1 MFIFQETFL
10 PLPDFRSLAT
20 AFTLEVYVLAMEK
33 VDLQQ
38 SALAKVNTNGFYI
51 GSVLAV
57 SEKVDLSTKLR
68 LHGTCGLWQCQT
80 SS

>member
-10 PLPDFRSLAT
+10 PLPDFRSLVT

-38 SALAKVNTNGFYI
+38 SALAKVNTNGFSI

-57 SEKVDLSTKLR
+57 SEKVDLST
-68 LHGTCGLWQCQT
+68 
-80 SS
+80 